1 MDCVICG
8 STEGTTQHTFWCVK
22 STELKPGTVPV
33 HSFTFVLCD
42 RCKEKRLAKW
52 RRLAL
57 KSGAIALLLT
67 WLIGTFG
74 GGALIYYL
82 DKQTHPFWEGVLGAG
97 ILSTL
102 LAPVLAAA
110 ILVGL
115 ILRGSQTRVPADL
128 IVDNATALD
137 VKDYQ
142 VFRSKRPLVITYYAG
157 SGYQVRF

>member
-1 MDCVICG
+1 VNCVICG
-8 STEGTTQHTFWCVK
+8 SPEGTAQHTFWCVK
-22 STELKPGTVPV
+22 STELKPGPVPV
-33 HSFTFVLCD
+33 HTFTFVLCD
-42 RCKEKRLAKW
+42 HCKQRRLAKW
-52 RRLAL
+52 RSLAL
-57 KSGAIALLLT
+57 KSGAIALPVI

-74 GGALIYYL
+74 GGALVYYL
-82 DKQTHPFWEGVLGAG
+82 DKQTHSFWDGVLGAG

-115 ILRGSQTRVPADL
+115 SLRGSQTRVPADL
-128 IVDNATALD
+128 IVDNAAALN

-142 VFRSKRPLVITYYAG
+142 GFWSKRPLVITYYAG